1 VLGHLLNETPQNVR
15 ALAAKPARRLEEVW
29 FVESPPN
36 RGPEEEKA
44 LGEVVRA
51 RKKPLG
57 KWSWSV
63 VTSPG
68 SGPVSPKELPL
79 VGLDYNSG
87 YIATKARLAEKSLS
101 SWVQDVLRS
110 GVK

>member
-1 VLGHLLNETPQNVR
+1 
-15 ALAAKPARRLEEVW
+15 
-29 FVESPPN
+29 
-36 RGPEEEKA
+36 
-44 LGEVVRA
+44 
-51 RKKPLG
+51 
-57 KWSWSV
+57 
-63 VTSPG
+63 
-68 SGPVSPKELPL
+68 